1 MIFGRPSPDLG
12 RGASHRR
19 IVHAGWHDQV
29 VTEGSRPRRG
39 RLWARRPEIWESR
52 SDVERI
58 AFFSDAVFAI
68 AMTLLVVQLS
78 VPHGPA
84 GQLGHALRA
93 RGPKYFAFALSFLVI
108 AQYWMAHHR
117 VFRHIRRY
125 DLGLLWLNLLWLL
138 AIAFLPFPTA
148 VLGNYSHSR
157 LAGVFYGLSLFV
169 PSAIGTVLWFYCRRR
184 GLLGEVPERT
194 RRQIQTRGIAT
205 PVVFLV
211 SAGAALVNVRL
222 AFLCWVAL
230 LPLTRL
236 FLSVWIE

>member
-1 MIFGRPSPDLG
+1 MTVGSPP
-12 RGASHRR
+12 
-19 IVHAGWHDQV
+19 
-29 VTEGSRPRRG
+29 PRR
-39 RLWARRPEIWESR
+39 RTRWRRPEIWESR

-78 VPHGPA
+78 VPTGPA
-84 GQLGHALRA
+84 GELGHTLRA
-93 RGPKYFAFALSFLVI
+93 RGSKFFAFGLSFLVI
-108 AQYWMAHHR
+108 GQYWLAHHR

-148 VLGNYSHSR
+148 VLGNYPHSK
-157 LAGVFYGLSLFV
+157 LAAVFYGLSLFV
-169 PSAIGTVLWFYCRRR
+169 PSGIGTVLWFYCRRR

-194 RRQIQTRGIAT
+194 RRQIETRGLAT
-205 PVVFLV
+205 PMVFLV

-222 AFLCWVAL
+222 AFLCWVVL

-236 FLSVWIE
+236 FLSVRTE